1 MLLLLPPFVVVVVV
15 IQHLL
20 LLLIFFSASW
30 PNLHAYTHAMAIEK
44 KTAKKGEEADEEK
57 KS

>member
-15 IQHLL
+15 FQHLL
-20 LLLIFFSASW
+20 LLLIFSASW